1 MVSVIIPVYNE
12 KPNLSRLL
20 PYLHKIGKGHD
31 FEIIISTGACTEDY
45 SECGHGMDDVVVL
58 CNGKKG
64 RAHQMNDG
72 ATVAKGNILAFL
84 HADVIPPK
92 TFFSDIQKTI
102 QSGFD
107 AGFFSYRFDTDSF
120 LLRINASFTKKDGI
134 FTGGGDQCLFI
145 KKSVFEKLEGFDGNQ
160 VLMEDFEFFKRMKSA
175 GARYTIID
183 NDLVVSARKYK
194 HNSYVRVNLSNFL
207 LVVLFKMGFAP
218 KKLKSLH
225 NRLLRLDY
233 QNPPT

>member
-1 MVSVIIPVYNE
+1 MISVIIPVYNE
-12 KPNLSRLL
+12 KNNLLKLL
-20 PYLHKIGKGHD
+20 PHLCQIGQGHD
-31 FEIIISTGACTEDY
+31 FEILISTGACEQDY
-45 SECGHGMDDVVVL
+45 SECVEGVAKTRIV
-58 CNGKKG
+58 CTKRKG

-72 ATVAKGNILAFL
+72 TAVAKGNIFAFL

-92 TFFSDIQKTI
+92 TFFEDIERTI
-102 QSGFD
+102 ASGNE
-107 AGFFSYRFDTDSF
+107 AGFFSYRFDKDSF
-120 LLRINASFTKKDGI
+120 FLRMNASFTKRDGI

-145 KKSVFEKLEGFDGNQ
+145 KKTVFEKLNGFDENQ

-175 GARYTIID
+175 GVNYTIID

-194 HNSYVRVNLSNFL
+194 NNSYLRVNLANLL
-207 LVVLFKMGFAP
+207 LVILFKWGYAP

-233 QNPPT
+233 QNPTT